1 MDNSTIDANEPGG
14 RGIVFYKFMF
24 GLINIIIFIIGAFG
38 NSLVI
43 YVIARFKEMHV
54 VTNIYLMSQ
63 AISDLLYLLQIPFLV
78 VTHIMGRWIFGYGFC
93 KCYMLLAGVIWFA
106 GLFTLTAVSA
116 DRYVA
121 VVHFRTQSKYR
132 TKLRAVLVVIFLW
145 LLSMIVMTPI
155 NIYSTVEV
163 NKKPVCKIAWPD
175 SASQVYFTF
184 YTFCLGYAI
193 PVILI
198 VIFYTLIVKRLRSSG
213 PENRNRS
220 KQNKVTTLVLVVVL
234 SYIILWLPYWS
245 NQVYLVVQL
254 TKYLSMRASN
264 VTFESMSAND
274 TDTAAQQQSIQ
285 NSIILSFFFQSLSYT
300 NSAINPVLY
309 AFMSQNFRTCFKAVC
324 RCGSSFGRLGVF
336 ENSSVA
342 ATRTRATVAN
352 SPPPTTYEAISAV
365 PDDHAPPCSIPTKFV
380 ILHLS
385 QGNGVDSPELMLEKP
400 GIQET
405 DID

>member
-1 MDNSTIDANEPGG
+1 
-14 RGIVFYKFMF
+14 MF
-24 GLINIIIFIIGAFG
+24 GLINTIIFIIGAFG

-132 TKLRAVLVVIFLW
+132 TKLRAVIVVIILW

-155 NIYSTVEV
+155 NIYSTVEDV
-163 NKKPVCKIAWPD
+163 TKPVCKIAWPD
-175 SASQVYFTF
+175 NETQAYFTF

-245 NQVYLVVQL
+245 NQVYLVVKL
-254 TKYLSMRASN
+254 TKYLAMRAAN
-264 VTFESMSAND
+264 ATFEPTEPVDNS
-274 TDTAAQQQSIQ
+274 TDIYAAQRRTNY
-285 NSIILSFFFQSLSYT
+285 NSVILSFFFQSLSYT

-324 RCGSSFGRLGVF
+324 RCGNSFSRLGVF

-342 ATRTRATVAN
+342 TTRTRATVAN
-352 SPPPTTYEAISAV
+352 SPPPTTYEAISTV
-365 PDDHAPPCSIPTKFV
+365 PDDHAPPSSQPMSKFV